1 MKKGLRFLVLLAV
14 TAPQFAN
21 ACAACMGDPNSNIA
35 KGANGAI
42 FFMLGVLGCIFGL
55 LGTFAYQLYRRSKLP
70 APPHAELGDVDA
82 QPSTGLS

>member
-1 MKKGLRFLVLLAV
+1 MKNLLRILVLLVAV
-14 TAPQFAN
+14 APQFAN
-21 ACAACMGDPNSNIA
+21 ACSACMGDPNSNVA

-42 FFMLGVLGCIFGL
+42 FFMLGVLSCIFGL